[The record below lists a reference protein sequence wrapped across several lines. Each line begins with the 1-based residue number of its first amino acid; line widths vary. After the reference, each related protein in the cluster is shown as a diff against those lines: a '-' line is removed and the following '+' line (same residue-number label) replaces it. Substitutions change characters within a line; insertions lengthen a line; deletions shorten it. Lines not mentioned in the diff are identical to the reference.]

1 MRLLKAV
8 FTLAL
13 LASALLPWNATA
25 IDRADFAGKQTGA
38 FNPNYAEDLLVKSL
52 LEITQGQ
59 LQQALTTVDEV
70 LRTTPNFKLAHLV
83 RGDLLM
89 ALSQQFQ
96 GFGNTTDSSQV
107 EALRTEAQVRL
118 EHYLTEEEPQ
128 KFPEPLWQLEPNQQH
143 VIVVD
148 ASKSRLY
155 VYRNEGGRPRYVAD
169 YYVTLGKNG
178 SGKSSEGDKR
188 TPLGVYFASSKLDKK
203 LPDFYGD
210 AAYPLNYPNVW
221 DKHQGKSG
229 HGIWLHGTPTT
240 TYSRPP
246 RASDGCVVIA
256 NQDLKSLAPILSNGK
271 TPVIIANN
279 IEWLEANAAIAE
291 KASLSD
297 ALENWRRDWQAQD
310 TDSYLAHYS
319 KTFFSAQA
327 DLAQWAKEKRYIQA
341 RKSKVEITLSN
352 ISMFRYPDKNL
363 QMALVSFDQ
372 DYKSGSLDSRI
383 RKRQYWV
390 LEDQHWK
397 IMYEGPA

>member
-1 MRLLKAV
+1 MQLLKAV
-8 FTLAL
+8 LGLAL
-13 LASALLPWNATA
+13 LAGALLPWNATA
-25 IDRADFAGKQTGA
+25 IDHADFIGKANGT
-38 FNPNYAEDLLVKSL
+38 FNPNYTEDLLIKSL

-59 LQQALTTVDEV
+59 LQPALNTIDEA
-70 LRTTPNFKLAHLV
+70 LRTAPNFKLAHLV

-96 GFGNTTDSSQV
+96 DFGNTGDSPQV
-107 EALRTEAQVRL
+107 EALRTEARTRL
-118 EHYLTEEEPQ
+118 EHYLTQPGPQ
-128 KFPEPLWQLEPNQQH
+128 SFPDPLWQLEPNQQH

-148 ASKSRLY
+148 TSKSRLY
-155 VYRNEGGRPRYVAD
+155 VYRNEGGTPQYIAD

-210 AAYPLNYPNVW
+210 GAYPLNYPNEW

-256 NQDLKSLAPILSNGK
+256 NQDLKSLAPILSSGN
-271 TPVIIANN
+271 TPVIIASNLQ
-279 IEWLEANAAIAE
+279 WLHANAAIAE
-291 KASLSD
+291 KESLAD
-297 ALENWRRDWQAQD
+297 ALESWRKDWQAQD
-310 TDSYLAHYS
+310 SDRYLAHYADN
-319 KTFFSAQA
+319 FFSPQA
-327 DLAQWAKEKRYIQA
+327 DRAKWAKEKRYIQT

-363 QMALVSFDQ
+363 QMAVVSFEQ
-372 DYKSGSLDSRI
+372 DYNSDNLDSRI